1 MERIGIAASK
11 IAKGNLLLYNFF
23 VIVLSFLF
31 SLLIFILAGT
41 SILIAL
47 VLIKVISL
55 GYAPQNLGQEWTSV
69 MLVCMISL
77 TNIVSIF
84 NLCAIMKN
92 IKFSKSR

>member
-55 GYAPQNLGQEWTSV
+55 GYVPQNLGKEWTSV

-77 TNIVSIF
+77 TIIVSIF